1 MHQVAT
7 KADIASL
14 REAIERRTRAL
25 TLGGVVAF
33 AAVLGAALLRLI

>member
-14 REAIERRTRAL
+14 REAIERRTQAL
-25 TLGGVVAF
+25 TLRGVVAL
-33 AAVLGAALLRLI
+33 AAVLWAAVLRLI

>member
-14 REAIERRTRAL
+14 KGAIEHRTRAL
-25 TLGGVVAF
+25 TLGGVMAF
-33 AAVLGAALLRLI
+33 AGVLGVALLRLI